1 MSFNNSQ
8 NQYQNV
14 CIPFCGPI
22 PGGLQVGHEVTVNGA
37 VLRSGTNRFSVN
49 FQCGFDGNNI
59 AFHFNPRFDGGSYV
73 VCNTKH
79 SGSWGPEERKMQMP
93 FTKGMPFEI
102 RFQLQNEA
110 FSVIVNGNYFLRY
123 EHRMA
128 FQKVDTIAIEGMV
141 MVSFIRFQNS
151 RSAPIQPS
159 CVVLPAAFLA
169 QCSPRSKEN
178 KPKPPDPVWPPAGTI
193 ISQTF
198 IPGVHS
204 AMPSGPFLPPSLFSG
219 PLYPLPFRTSISGGL
234 YPNRIILVSGSILP
248 TANRFEI
255 NLKCG
260 NDIAFHLNP
269 RFCENAVVR
278 NTQINRSWGSEE
290 RGLPGCMPFA
300 RGQSFMVCIRCDVP
314 CLKVTVNGCHQF
326 DYKHRI
332 RNLLSINQL
341 EVSGDI
347 QLTQVQV

>member
-1 MSFNNSQ
+1 
-8 NQYQNV
+8 
-14 CIPFCGPI
+14 
-22 PGGLQVGHEVTVNGA
+22 VTVNGA

-110 FSVIVNGNYFLRY
+110 FSVRVNGNYFLRY

-159 CVVLPAAFLA
+159 CVVLSFPCQQNHRFLTFLKGTKLIPIA
-169 QCSPRSKEN
+169 QVFDLHFSN
-178 KPKPPDPVWPPAGTI
+178 V
-193 ISQTF
+193 
-198 IPGVHS
+198 
-204 AMPSGPFLPPSLFSG
+204 PSYNRNRPLHCLTLCLSFLLQ
-219 PLYPLPFRTSISGGL
+219 PLPFRTSISGGL

>member
-1 MSFNNSQ
+1 
-8 NQYQNV
+8 
-14 CIPFCGPI
+14 
-22 PGGLQVGHEVTVNGA
+22 VTVNGA

-141 MVSFIRFQNS
+141 MVSFIRFQVRMDGTGLFHCPIS
-151 RSAPIQPS
+151 CHRGWLHFPVSSLPLELPSAPPS
-159 CVVLPAAFLA
+159 SVPYLRVHPACL
-169 QCSPRSKEN
+169 SP
-178 KPKPPDPVWPPAGTI
+178 
-193 ISQTF
+193 
-198 IPGVHS
+198 
-204 AMPSGPFLPPSLFSG
+204 
-219 PLYPLPFRTSISGGL
+219 PLPFRTSISGGL